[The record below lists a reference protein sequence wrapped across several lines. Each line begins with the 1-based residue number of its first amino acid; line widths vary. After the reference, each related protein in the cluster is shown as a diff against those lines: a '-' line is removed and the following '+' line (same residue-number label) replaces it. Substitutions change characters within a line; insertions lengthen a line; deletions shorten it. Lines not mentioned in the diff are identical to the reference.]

1 MKHTLKPGAVHIG
14 TIRSAADATRL
25 LAELMAGEYK
35 AAGAAEH
42 RSDLAK
48 ALERKAVLSVR
59 ANEVM
64 HTTNTGYGA
73 ELVPT
78 SVLMSD
84 FLDMAPTYSP
94 VVAAFQAGF
103 HGRGL
108 QKIEERPVIGEIGFH
123 DLTGEWTTTAGAI
136 GQGTKRI
143 PTAKITLTQKTF
155 QASVDVSDQDVRYSV
170 IDLVA
175 AIQAKLAKSAARTI
189 EGLIINGDT
198 TNASTGNVNSDDAD
212 PADTSYY
219 LAAAGL
225 RKSFLAAATDVGTLA
240 FEDFVTVMA
249 KLGAYAANPADV
261 SLIMN
266 TQTFLKSLGISEFA
280 EQYKNGQAST
290 VASGVNA
297 LSKILGVNVLTA
309 ETFGLTE
316 ADGKQSATPGSNT
329 KGGFMFVNNKAVQ
342 YGFGSDYVLEVYR
355 IPGKGW
361 QILGSYDMGLAIA
374 TSLVGEGATG
384 ALAINAT
391 V

>member
-1 MKHTLKPGAVHIG
+1 MNPALKPGAVHVG

-25 LAELMAGEYK
+25 MAELLAGQYK
-35 AAGAAEH
+35 SEGAADH
-42 RSDLAK
+42 RADLSK
-48 ALERKAVLSVR
+48 ALERKALLTTR

-64 HTTNTGYGA
+64 HSTNTGYGA
-73 ELVPT
+73 ELVPA

-108 QKIEERPVIGEIGFH
+108 QKIEKRPVVGEVGFH
-123 DLTGEWTTTAGAI
+123 DLASEWTTGAGAI
-136 GQGTKRI
+136 AQGTKRV
-143 PTAKITLTQKTF
+143 PTALVTLTQKTY
-155 QASVDVSDQDVRYSV
+155 QASVDVSDMDVRYSV
-170 IDLVA
+170 IDLLA
-175 AIQAKLAKSAARTI
+175 LIQAKLAKSAARTI

-198 TNASTGNVNSDDAD
+198 TNAATGNVNLDDAD
-212 PADTSYY
+212 PSDTSYY
-219 LAAAGL
+219 LGADGL
-225 RKSFLAAATDVGTLA
+225 RKTFLSAATNVGALA
-240 FEDFVTVMA
+240 FDDYATVMA
-249 KLGAYAANPADV
+249 KLGQYAANPADV

-266 TQTFLKSLGISEFA
+266 VQTYLKSLGIADFA
-280 EQYKNGQAST
+280 DAAKNGNMST
-290 VASGVNA
+290 VNEGARA
-297 LSKILGVNVLTA
+297 LTKILGCNVYTS
-309 ETFGLTE
+309 EVFGLTE
-316 ADGKQSATPGSNT
+316 ADGKISATPGNNLL
-329 KGGFMFVNNKAVQ
+329 GGFMFVNNKAVQ